1 MPTYVFMSKWT
12 DQGARNVKGAV
23 DRAGQMSA
31 AIEKAGGRV
40 VGLWW
45 TQGQYDAVAVI
56 EWPDDESASVFALSS
71 AAAGNVRGETMR
83 AYTNEE
89 MQRILQKL
97 P

>member
-1 MPTYVFMSKWT
+1 MPTYVFTSKWT
-12 DQGARNVKGAV
+12 DQGAKNVRGAV
-23 DRAGQMSA
+23 DRAGQTGA
-31 AIEKAGGRV
+31 AVDKAGGQV

-56 EWPDDESASVFALSS
+56 EWPDNEAASLVALLS

-83 AYTNEE
+83 AYTNDE